1 MAKYLSNSAGAIAE
15 VQPVTTSA
23 GAADATKLA
32 QLDGAGRFDNSVLPV
47 GIGADTNPVQASEAL
62 AAGDFV
68 NVHDVAGAFRCRKA
82 DATVSGKQADGFVL
96 AAVASGAN
104 ATIYS
109 EGPNTA
115 VTAQTPG
122 QKFLATTAGT
132 ATATAPSGAG
142 NVVQRIGVAMSATV
156 INFEPQPPILLV

>member
-1 MAKYLSNSAGAIAE
+1 MAKYLSNNAGTVTEI
-15 VQPVTTSA
+15 QPVTTSA
-23 GAADATKLA
+23 GAADAAKLA
-32 QLDGAGRFDNSVLPV
+32 QLDGTGRLDNSVMPV
-47 GIGADTNPVQASEAL
+47 GIGADTDVVQASEAL

-96 AAVASGAN
+96 AAVASAAN

-109 EGPNTA
+109 EGKNTA

-122 QKFLATTAGT
+122 VKFLATTAGT
-132 ATATAPSGAG
+132 ATATSPSGAG
-142 NVVQRIGVAMSATV
+142 NVSQRIGTAMSATV
-156 INFEPQPPILLV
+156 INFEPQQPIQLV